1 MNELSDQ
8 DLYAAIMYTRNI
20 NETDGQNILTNFH
33 IEQPAL
39 AETLFNIFPA
49 LIAEKNI
56 DLSNFFMDQ
65 CFDAIC
71 IYEHIFGKAPIQT
84 VEWLIS
90 QMEALEA
97 EFLHLNTPSQ
107 PGKKKAIK
115 IVQTKLLSVLKES
128 IDDYAS
134 ENSSRIPYIGLTQ
147 NLITGTLQLLESM
160 YKKGTKKSH

>member
-1 MNELSDQ
+1 
-8 DLYAAIMYTRNI
+8 
-20 NETDGQNILTNFH
+20 
-33 IEQPAL
+33 
-39 AETLFNIFPA
+39 
-49 LIAEKNI
+49 
-56 DLSNFFMDQ
+56 MDQ

-84 VEWLIS
+84 EEWLIS

-107 PGKKKAIK
+107 PGKKKTIK

-160 YKKGTKKSH
+160 YKKDTKKLH